1 MSRRRPQRRFG
12 SISYSQHTSYEPR
25 CQKFRS
31 KSQLDYSAGYSKDV
45 LHGGMIEGITPLQV
59 LISVALTAAVVGMI
73 IFVLG
78 IFHWLEVAENLGL

>member
-31 KSQLDYSAGYSKDV
+31 KSQLDYSAGYRKHTINPGVNWLTWLGMSLFGLIAGLPVVLTLIFWTLDV
-45 LHGGMIEGITPLQV
+45 LGF
-59 LISVALTAAVVGMI
+59 AA
-73 IFVLG
+73 
-78 IFHWLEVAENLGL
+78 